1 MYDSG
6 NNPTIIIDRSGDGI
20 AEANSKIGDI
30 RSDISDLEIKLQ
42 AMYRVMVEQG
52 VDPKLFDKKIEEVMN
67 ERAGKKPIPKQS
79 KPCPKC
85 GRIVRKNGSAPQL
98 GKCMYCGMSV
108 PFYPSFETNEESA
121 NGNNGQPQQ

>member
-85 GRIVRKNGSAPQL
+85 GRIVRKNGSAPLL
-98 GKCMYCGMSV
+98 GKCMYCGTNV
-108 PFYPSFETNEESA
+108 PFYPTFETEPENEAED
-121 NGNNGQPQQ
+121 GQPG